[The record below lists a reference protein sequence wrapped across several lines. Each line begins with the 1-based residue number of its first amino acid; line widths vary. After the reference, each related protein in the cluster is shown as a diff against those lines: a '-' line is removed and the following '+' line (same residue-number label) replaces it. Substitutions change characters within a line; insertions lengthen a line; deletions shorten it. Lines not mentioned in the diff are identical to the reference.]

1 MIIPEPHLLALT
13 ELLSGN
19 SIQKPKLPFSQ
30 GNGYKVN
37 AKDWSCMMSEP
48 GNDPWFFRPLLSN
61 RCESKSLFGS
71 SKTIP
76 NPWSINQRLSE
87 ELRKSIRGIDV
98 NQRVDDPS
106 GNFYVITS
114 ESFGTVLG
122 ARCCGLQ
129 LVAQTLQTWGNPP
142 KSVIQD
148 WKNQLQ
154 QSTLPSTAETL
165 VTEDGILIPLS
176 DALNQLARSGLE
188 GTDIG
193 VKTLIQTAPFSS
205 PAPDWPHCKP
215 TIESQLDFDPIGPSR
230 YLVHSA
236 GTFQQKRKTNSKLL
250 PIGTVATAITI
261 WALTIWLSSPDKT
274 SPDEK
279 SSPVKMVAGLE
290 VPKTPATALNSTAP
304 GKVAGTG
311 KDATESNLQE
321 LNITSDPTGL
331 ITEASVQQPD
341 LTVETLLLQL
351 MPDKE
356 RTLRLN
362 SLSTSSIISEVFSP
376 AGIGAP
382 TISTDDPPGGEAE
395 SNDASVAT
403 VLKTVL
409 SESGRIR
416 LERPL
421 RLQAAIMK
429 ETVLVGKPVLA
440 KACRCEIELKLAE
453 NLVVE
458 PIESVTIEGMGKAS
472 WRIAIEDEDPELVVE
487 IWSKPGAR
495 WQVITTVGLRES
507 PGVTPIW
514 IGPREAQN
522 VGNRLIDYRQWII
535 NAIETLR
542 IARSN
547 TRGRSSIDFA
557 GEIKNLE
564 RQEREAEKAIN
575 RWKVIARLSHFFFD
589 SNEIRLQFTAIEKP

>member
-1 MIIPEPHLLALT
+1 MIIPESHLLALT

-19 SIQKPKLPFSQ
+19 SMQNPKLAFSQ
-30 GNGYKVN
+30 GIGYKIN
-37 AKDWSCMMSEP
+37 AEDWSCMMSEP

-61 RCESKSLFGS
+61 RCESKSLFFS

-87 ELRKSIRGIDV
+87 ELRKSIQGIDV
-98 NQRVDDPS
+98 SQRVDDPS
-106 GNFYVITS
+106 GNFYVISS
-114 ESFGTVLG
+114 ESFGAVLG
-122 ARCCGLQ
+122 ARCTGLQ
-129 LVAQTLQTWGNPP
+129 LVAKTLQAWGNPP

-176 DALNQLARSGLE
+176 DVLNQLARSGFD

-193 VKTLIQTAPFSS
+193 VKRLIQAAPFSN

-215 TIESQLDFDPIGPSR
+215 TIESHDSQLDFDPIGPSR

-236 GTFQQKRKTNSKLL
+236 GTFRHKRKTNSKLL

-261 WALTIWLSSPDKT
+261 LALTIWLRSPDKKT
-274 SPDEK
+274 PNER
-279 SSPVKMVAGLE
+279 VAGLE
-290 VPKTPATALNSTAP
+290 VPKPQATSLKSMTA
-304 GKVAGTG
+304 GKVAGTVN
-311 KDATESNLQE
+311 DATETELQE
-321 LNITSDPTGL
+321 LSITSDPIEFTS
-331 ITEASVQQPD
+331 EASVQQPE
-341 LTVETLLLQL
+341 LTVETLLSQL
-351 MPDKE
+351 MPNKE
-356 RTLRLN
+356 RTLSLN
-362 SLSTSSIISEVFSP
+362 SVSASSIISEVLSP

-382 TISTDDPPGGEAE
+382 TISTDGPPGGEAE
-395 SNDASVAT
+395 SNDASVPTA
-403 VLKTVL
+403 LNTVL
-409 SESGRIR
+409 SENGRIR

-421 RLQAAIMK
+421 RLHAAIMK
-429 ETVLVGKPVLA
+429 ETVSVGKPVLA

-472 WRIAIEDEDPELVVE
+472 WRIAIEDEVPELVVE

-495 WQVITTVGLRES
+495 WQVITTVGLREG
-507 PGVTPIW
+507 PGATPIW

-522 VGNRLIDYRQWII
+522 VGNRLIDYRQWI
-535 NAIETLR
+535 NTAIETLR
-542 IARSN
+542 TARSN

-557 GEIKNLE
+557 GEIKKLQS
-564 RQEREAEKAIN
+564 QEREAEKAID

-589 SNEIRLQFTAIEKP
+589 SNEIRLQFTAIGKP

>member
-1 MIIPEPHLLALT
+1 MIIPESHLLALT
-13 ELLSGN
+13 ELLSGTSMQN
-19 SIQKPKLPFSQ
+19 PKLAFSQ
-30 GNGYKVN
+30 GNGYKIN
-37 AKDWSCMMSEP
+37 AEDWSCMMSEP

-61 RCESKSLFGS
+61 RCESKSLFFS

-87 ELRKSIRGIDV
+87 ELRKSIQGMDV
-98 NQRVDDPS
+98 SQRVDDPS
-106 GNFYVITS
+106 GNFYVISS
-114 ESFGTVLG
+114 ESFGAVLG
-122 ARCCGLQ
+122 ARCTGLQ
-129 LVAQTLQTWGNPP
+129 LVAKTLQAWGNPP

-176 DALNQLARSGLE
+176 DVLNQLARSGLDE
-188 GTDIG
+188 TDIG
-193 VKTLIQTAPFSS
+193 VKTSIQKAPFSN
-205 PAPDWPHCKP
+205 PAPDWPHCKQ
-215 TIESQLDFDPIGPSR
+215 TIESHDSQLDFDPIGPSR

-236 GTFQQKRKTNSKLL
+236 GTSQHKRKTNSKLL
-250 PIGTVATAITI
+250 PIGAVATVITI
-261 WALTIWLSSPDKT
+261 LALTIWPRSPDKKT
-274 SPDEK
+274 PDEK
-279 SSPVKMVAGLE
+279 RSPHEMV
-290 VPKTPATALNSTAP
+290 
-304 GKVAGTG
+304 
-311 KDATESNLQE
+311 ATESDLQE
-321 LNITSDPTGL
+321 LTITSDPTGL
-331 ITEASVQQPD
+331 ITEASVQQPE
-341 LTVETLLLQL
+341 LSVETLLSQL
-351 MPDKE
+351 MPNKE
-356 RTLRLN
+356 RTPSLN
-362 SLSTSSIISEVFSP
+362 SVSASSIISEVLSP

-382 TISTDDPPGGEAE
+382 TISTDGPPGSDAE
-395 SNDASVAT
+395 SNDASVSTA
-403 VLKTVL
+403 LNTVL
-409 SESGRIR
+409 SKNGQIR

-495 WQVITTVGLRES
+495 WQVITTVGLREG
-507 PGVTPIW
+507 PGATPIW

-522 VGNRLIDYRQWII
+522 VGNRLIDYRQWI
-535 NAIETLR
+535 NTAIETLR
-542 IARSN
+542 TARSN

-557 GEIKNLE
+557 GEIKKLQS
-564 RQEREAEKAIN
+564 QEREAEKAID

-589 SNEIRLQFTAIEKP
+589 SNEIRIQLTAVEKP

>member
-1 MIIPEPHLLALT
+1 MIIPESHLLALT
-13 ELLSGN
+13 ELLSGTSMQN
-19 SIQKPKLPFSQ
+19 PKLAFSQ
-30 GNGYKVN
+30 GNGYKIN
-37 AKDWSCMMSEP
+37 AEDWSCMMSEP

-61 RCESKSLFGS
+61 RCESKSLFFS

-87 ELRKSIRGIDV
+87 ELRKSIQGMDV
-98 NQRVDDPS
+98 SQRVDDPS
-106 GNFYVITS
+106 GNFYVISS
-114 ESFGTVLG
+114 ESFGAVLG
-122 ARCCGLQ
+122 ARCTGLQ
-129 LVAQTLQTWGNPP
+129 LVAKTLQAWGNPP

-176 DALNQLARSGLE
+176 DVLNQLARSGLDE
-188 GTDIG
+188 TDIG
-193 VKTLIQTAPFSS
+193 VKTSIQKAPFSN
-205 PAPDWPHCKP
+205 PAPDWPHCKQ
-215 TIESQLDFDPIGPSR
+215 TIESHDSQLDFDPIGPSR

-236 GTFQQKRKTNSKLL
+236 GTSQHKRKTNSKLL
-250 PIGTVATAITI
+250 PIGAVATAITLLT
-261 WALTIWLSSPDKT
+261 LTIWLRSPDKGT
-274 SPDEK
+274 PDEK
-279 SSPVKMVAGLE
+279 RSPHEMV
-290 VPKTPATALNSTAP
+290 
-304 GKVAGTG
+304 
-311 KDATESNLQE
+311 ATESDLQE
-321 LNITSDPTGL
+321 LTITSDPTGL
-331 ITEASVQQPD
+331 ITEASVQQPE
-341 LTVETLLLQL
+341 LSVETLLSQL
-351 MPDKE
+351 MPNKE
-356 RTLRLN
+356 RTPSLN
-362 SLSTSSIISEVFSP
+362 SVSASSIISEVLSP

-382 TISTDDPPGGEAE
+382 TISTDGPPGSDAE
-395 SNDASVAT
+395 SNDASVSTA
-403 VLKTVL
+403 LNTVL
-409 SESGRIR
+409 SKNGQIR

-495 WQVITTVGLRES
+495 WQVITTVGLREG
-507 PGVTPIW
+507 PGATPIW

-522 VGNRLIDYRQWII
+522 VGNRLIDYRQWI
-535 NAIETLR
+535 NTAIETLR
-542 IARSN
+542 TARSN

-557 GEIKNLE
+557 GEIKKLQS
-564 RQEREAEKAIN
+564 QEREAEKAID

-589 SNEIRLQFTAIEKP
+589 SNEIRIQLTAVEKP